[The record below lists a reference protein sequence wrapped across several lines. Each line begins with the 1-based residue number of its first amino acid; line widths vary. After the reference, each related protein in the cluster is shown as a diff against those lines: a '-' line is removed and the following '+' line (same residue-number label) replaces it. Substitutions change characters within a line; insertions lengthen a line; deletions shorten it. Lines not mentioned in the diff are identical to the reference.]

1 MRKQYWRHALRPFM
15 FALVLGWGLAGQAA
29 DTYTVDPTHSAAEF
43 KVRHLGVSSVSGR
56 FNEFSG
62 EVTLDGADES
72 KNSVTFEIK
81 TSSVDT
87 GNEGRDKHLQNTDFF
102 NVEKYPAMTFK
113 STSFKKK
120 GENTYEVTGDFTL
133 LGVTKPITVEV
144 EQTGTGKNPDG
155 KDLIGFE
162 TNFRIKRSEYG
173 MTYSPTM
180 IGDEVRIAVMVECVK
195 K

>member
-1 MRKQYWRHALRPFM
+1 MKLSWRHALRP
-15 FALVLGWGLAGQAA
+15 LVVTWVLGWGLTGQAA

-62 EVTLDGADES
+62 EVTLDAADES

-87 GNEGRDKHLQNTDFF
+87 GNEGRDEHLQNADFF
-102 NVEKYPAMTFK
+102 NVAKHPTMTFK

-144 EQTGTGKNPDG
+144 EQTGTGKNRDG

-180 IGDEVRIAVMVECVK
+180 IGDEVRITVMVECVK